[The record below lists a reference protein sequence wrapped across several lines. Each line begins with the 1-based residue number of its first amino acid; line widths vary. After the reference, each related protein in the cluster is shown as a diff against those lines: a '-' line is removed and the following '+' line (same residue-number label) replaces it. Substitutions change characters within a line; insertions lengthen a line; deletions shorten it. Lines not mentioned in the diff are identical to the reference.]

1 MTRRSEHLRCECDS
15 HRTSNPAT
23 EGTEHCCAAE
33 NGAQLQEI
41 TPGIPHASLGP
52 PTIWDIRIFDALI
65 KLNSMYGVEDMAFL
79 LLNNSLFL
87 TCAKNSRGWRHLRT
101 DEESQVLALVD
112 AELAMRAIAEIF
124 P

>member
-1 MTRRSEHLRCECDS
+1 M
-15 HRTSNPAT
+15 
-23 EGTEHCCAAE
+23 
-33 NGAQLQEI
+33 
-41 TPGIPHASLGP
+41 GP